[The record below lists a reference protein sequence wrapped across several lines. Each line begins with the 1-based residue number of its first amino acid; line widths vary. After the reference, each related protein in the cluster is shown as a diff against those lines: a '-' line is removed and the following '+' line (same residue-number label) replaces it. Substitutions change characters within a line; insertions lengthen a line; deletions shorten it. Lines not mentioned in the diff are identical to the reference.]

1 MTSTSSKADIY
12 TRITETIIAA
22 IEAGAG
28 DFRMPWHGA
37 GDMSRPMN
45 IISGKPYRGIN
56 TLALWAAGQEKGF
69 ASPVWGTYKQW
80 QDKGAQV
87 RKGEKSSLVVFW
99 KISEAASS
107 EEQDNEGEEQQG
119 KARILAR
126 AYYVFNAAQVEGW
139 EAPALPV
146 LPPAERIAHA
156 EAFFAGLG
164 ATIREGGTRACYIP
178 SRDEIHIPPFAAF
191 RDAVA
196 YYTTLAHEAT
206 HWTAHPTRCASDLKG
221 RFGSESYA
229 AEELV
234 AELGAAYL
242 CADLGLA
249 SEPRPDHAAYIAS
262 WLKVLR
268 NDSRAIFTAA
278 ARAQAAADWM
288 HGRLVVK
295 EGGTEEGER
304 AAA

>member
-1 MTSTSSKADIY
+1 MNSSSKADIY
-12 TRITETIIAA
+12 SRITETIIAA

-28 DFRMPWHGA
+28 DFRMPWHTQ
-37 GDMSRPMN
+37 GDTSRPFN
-45 IISGKPYRGIN
+45 ILTSKPYRGIN
-56 TLALWAAGQEKGF
+56 TVALWAAAQEKGF

-99 KISEAASS
+99 KVTEAEPEAQ
-107 EEQDNEGEEQQG
+107 EAEGDDKQG
-119 KARILAR
+119 QARILAR
-126 AYYVFNAAQVEGW
+126 AYYVFNAAQVDGW
-139 EAPALPV
+139 QAPV
-146 LPPAERIAHA
+146 LPVVEPIERVAQA

-164 ATIREGGTRACYIP
+164 ATIREGGNRACYIP
-178 SRDEIHIPPFAAF
+178 SRDEIHVPPFAAF

-196 YYTTLAHEAT
+196 YYATLAHEAT
-206 HWTAHPTRCASDLKG
+206 HWTAHLKRCDRDLKG

-268 NDSRAIFTAA
+268 NDPRAIFTAA

-288 HGRLVVK
+288 HARQLGAMGGADQGRAV
-295 EGGTEEGER
+295 
-304 AAA
+304 A